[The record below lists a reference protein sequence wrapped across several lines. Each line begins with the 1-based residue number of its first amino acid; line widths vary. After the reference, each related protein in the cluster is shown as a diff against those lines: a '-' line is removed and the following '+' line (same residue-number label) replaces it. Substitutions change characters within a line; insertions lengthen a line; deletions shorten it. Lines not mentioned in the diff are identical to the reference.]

1 MNNDTLSHITLQ
13 HLSKQIQ
20 RDLLEVVDPFIGKGV
35 TEQLYQEILHKA
47 EIVWN
52 LEKTL
57 HKLYKKYDY
66 KPLQN
71 FGGKTECFKI

>member
-1 MNNDTLSHITLQ
+1 MKTFRVTKEVKMTKGLYRVITR
-13 HLSKQIQ
+13 S
-20 RDLLEVVDPFIGKGV
+20 
-35 TEQLYQEILHKA
+35 TESFTTEA